1 MILCIMLN
9 TLELLERITIFDF
22 FALFVRQLKE
32 IIGDSLPLA
41 AMLAFIVINQTIIF
55 WILDQNSNEA
65 KYAGLSGFGLCLVD
79 SYRLALGDFD
89 ITVSFV
95 DNTEEIFLFWFIFF
109 ISTLVAL
116 LLILNM
122 VIAVMGNTFSRV
134 GD

>member
-1 MILCIMLN
+1 MLN

-55 WILDQNSNEA
+55 WILDQNSNKA

-79 SYRLALGDFD
+79 SYRLALGDFE
-89 ITVSFV
+89 IATSFV